1 MRSVPREGV
10 QVDRATAGLL
20 EVAEIAE
27 IAEIP
32 SGFRGN
38 RATRADRGSR
48 GVFYLYTFTFIVY
61 SRKYHE

>member
-32 SGFRGN
+32 SF